1 MMQKW
6 LLSEECTGCG
16 LCAGSCPAGAIKMK
30 EDECGFLYPSFNE
43 NCIDCGLCQTKCESR
58 LKPVKDAFL
67 EPAVYA
73 AWSKDEETRFTSTS
87 GGLFP
92 ELAKAVLDEN
102 GYIAGAVYDE
112 KNDVVHTIIDSS
124 DELWRLQQSKYV
136 QSDTMDVFKQAADL
150 IRQGRQ
156 VLFCGTPCQVSAMLS
171 MFDNRRPDNLYTV
184 DFICRGVNS
193 PKAFRSWISGIEKKE
208 KSEVKRVWFKYKD
221 GGWKSSPTRTRIDF
235 ESGREIV
242 LRNEENTFMY
252 GYLTSNLFMRSSCG
266 KCSFKG
272 LPRKADITLADFWGA
287 DPDIDDDKGVSL
299 VIVNNAH
306 GEKLFEKTKNSIV
319 YSKKNLEESLNKN
332 PMFFSSE
339 IIPVDS
345 QKFLKELGDDNFSDL
360 LEKYTRQSPVKK
372 LMQKAKNKVKRFD
385 KN

>member
-16 LCAGSCPAGAIKMK
+16 LCANACPIGAIEMK

-43 NCIDCGLCQTKCESR
+43 NCTDCGLCKTKCVSR
-58 LKPVKDAFL
+58 LEPVKDAS
-67 EPAVYA
+67 EDPAVYA
-73 AWSKDEETRFTSTS
+73 AWSKDEETRFLSTS

-92 ELAKAVLDEN
+92 ELAKAVLNEN
-102 GYIAGAVYDE
+102 GYIIGAVYDE
-112 KNDVVHTIIDSS
+112 KNDVVHTVIDSK

-136 QSDTMDVFKQAADL
+136 QSDTKDVFKQAEDL
-150 IRQGRQ
+150 ISQGRR

-171 MFDNRRPDNLYTV
+171 IFDNHRPENLYTV

-193 PKAFRSWISGIEKKE
+193 PKAFRSWISEIEKKE
-208 KSEVKRVWFKYKD
+208 KTEVKRVWFKYKD

-235 ESGREIV
+235 ENGRGIV
-242 LRNEENTFMY
+242 LTNEENTFMY

-287 DPDIDDDKGVSL
+287 EPDIDDDKGISL
-299 VIVNNAH
+299 VIVNNSH
-306 GEKLFEKTKNSIV
+306 GEELFEKIKDNIV
-319 YSKKNLEESLNKN
+319 FDKRDFEDSLNQN
-332 PMFFSSE
+332 PMFYSSE
-339 IIPVDS
+339 VIPENS

-360 LEKYTRQSPVKK
+360 LEKHTRESSLKK
-372 LMQKAKNKVKRFD
+372 LMRKAKNKLKR
-385 KN
+385 